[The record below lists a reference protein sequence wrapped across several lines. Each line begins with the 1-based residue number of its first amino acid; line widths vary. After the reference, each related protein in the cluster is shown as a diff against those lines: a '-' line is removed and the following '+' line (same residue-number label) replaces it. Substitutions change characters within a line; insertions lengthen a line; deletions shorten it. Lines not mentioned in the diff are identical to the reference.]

1 MLQQAIA
8 AIRWTTCGNTPEDRG
23 VIPTLWLTGTAGVG
37 KSATA
42 WHAFNASTT
51 DALGYVDVDQVG
63 MLYPDD
69 DVDEYGYS
77 LKNDAICAL
86 ARNFAAAGAG
96 RLLVSGIVDPR
107 EPGRAVRL
115 DRADLRY
122 CLLTV
127 DDEVLRGRVAER
139 GWDSVEADTIVAEQ
153 AELKDSSFA
162 QAVIDTTEQTVGSVA
177 ERVMAELTALPPAQN
192 DDGHVADAH
201 QQVAMRS
208 LFITGTRGVGCST
221 VGFGLARHTWSQG
234 TRTGFADLGQ
244 LSFVRLPGT
253 DTRIDEHLGLFNLA
267 TLGSV
272 FANRGAEVFIGN
284 GHLMSTSQV
293 SELRQHLPGTTVIRL
308 RADEEALRNHIHDR
322 FGGNE
327 ARLIG
332 DDLAHATPAHQEWV
346 LNQAL
351 RGQQQMDGGRHRR
364 PRRGRGSRRPRHHH
378 RPTRTSH
385 VAVVARRTVSSCR
398 S

>member
-201 QQVAMRS
+201 QQVAIGVCSSPGRGASVARLWVSGWPATPGHRERGPGSPISGNCRS
-208 LFITGTRGVGCST
+208 YASPGPIPVSTSTLASSTSPPSARCSPTGAPRYSSATGT
-221 VGFGLARHTWSQG
+221 
-234 TRTGFADLGQ
+234 
-244 LSFVRLPGT
+244 
-253 DTRIDEHLGLFNLA
+253 
-267 TLGSV
+267 
-272 FANRGAEVFIGN
+272 
-284 GHLMSTSQV
+284 
-293 SELRQHLPGTTVIRL
+293 
-308 RADEEALRNHIHDR
+308 
-322 FGGNE
+322 
-327 ARLIG
+327 
-332 DDLAHATPAHQEWV
+332 
-346 LNQAL
+346 
-351 RGQQQMDGGRHRR
+351 
-364 PRRGRGSRRPRHHH
+364 
-378 RPTRTSH
+378 
-385 VAVVARRTVSSCR
+385 
-398 S
+398 